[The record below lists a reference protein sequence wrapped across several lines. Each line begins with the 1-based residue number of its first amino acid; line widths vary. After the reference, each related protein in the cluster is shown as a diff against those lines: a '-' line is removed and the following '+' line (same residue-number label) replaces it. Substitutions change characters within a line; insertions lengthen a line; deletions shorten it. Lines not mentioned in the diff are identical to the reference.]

1 MSSLPEPFVS
11 LIVNG
16 VDVGSELTPFLLSF
30 EWTDHL
36 HGKADEIAVK
46 LQDADGLWRGPW
58 RPERGDLV
66 EAAIGYLG
74 GPMMPCGTYEVDV
87 PRASGSRS
95 GDVLEFRATSAYQS
109 KALKTRRPKEYE
121 KKKLRTVIEEVAA
134 RNGYQVSG
142 RIREIF
148 FEYKRQRRERDLAFI
163 RRLAEDFGHFVSLKH
178 GKLVFY
184 LREELEQA
192 EPVRVFELAEG
203 TTITEWEAQEQADRI
218 YSHARVKYFD
228 PDRKRLIEGK
238 AEDPQ
243 ARTGDELKIDERVE
257 NRAQAEALAKG
268 RLKKANEDR
277 RTARLTLVGDPLL
290 CAGQKVVLGMT
301 FGKYAGE
308 YLIHVARHRIERA
321 SYTTQIELKGV

>member
-1 MSSLPEPFVS
+1 MSRLPEPFVS
-11 LIVNG
+11 LIING
-16 VDVGSELTPFLLSF
+16 VDAGSELAPHLLSF

-46 LQDADGLWRGPW
+46 LQDAAGLWRGPW
-58 RPERGDLV
+58 RPERGDV
-66 EAAIGYLG
+66 VVASIGYRG
-74 GPMMPCGTYEVDV
+74 GPVMPCGTYEVDV

-109 KALKTRRPKEYE
+109 RALKTRRPKEYE
-121 KKKLRTVIEEVAA
+121 RKKLRTIIEEVAA
-134 RNGYQVSG
+134 RNGYAVSG
-142 RIREIF
+142 KIRDVF
-148 FEYKRQRRERDLAFI
+148 FAYKRQRRERDLAFI
-163 RRLAEDFGHFVSLKH
+163 RRLAEDYGHFVSLKH

-192 EPVRVFELAEG
+192 APVRVFELAAG
-203 TTITEWEAQEQADRI
+203 TMITEWEAQEQADKI
-218 YSHARVKYFD
+218 YSKATVKYLD
-228 PDRKRLIEGK
+228 PDRKKTVEAR
-238 AEDPQ
+238 AEDPR

-277 RTARLTLVGDPLL
+277 RTARLALVGDPLL
-290 CAGQKVVLGMT
+290 CAGQKVALGAS

-321 SYTTQIELKGV
+321 NYTTQIELKGV

>member
-1 MSSLPEPFVS
+1 MSRLPEPFVS

-16 VDVGSELTPFLLSF
+16 VEVGGELAPYLLSF

-46 LQDADGLWRGPW
+46 LQDASGLWRGAW
-58 RPERGDLV
+58 RPERGDVV
-66 EAAIGYLG
+66 EATIGYLG

-109 KALKTRRPKEYE
+109 KPLKTRQPKEYE
-121 KKKLRTVIEEVAA
+121 KKSLRKIIEEVAG
-134 RNGYQVSG
+134 RNGYAVAG
-142 RIREIF
+142 EIRDVF
-148 FEYKRQRRERDLAFI
+148 FKYKRQRRERDLEFI
-163 RRLAEDFGHFVSLKH
+163 RRLAEDYGHFVGLKH

-184 LREELEQA
+184 KREELERA
-192 EPVRVFELAEG
+192 APVRVFELADG
-203 TTITEWEAQEQADRI
+203 TTIIEWEAQEQADKI
-218 YSHARVKYFD
+218 YSRARVKYFD

-243 ARTGDELKIDERVE
+243 ARTGDELKIDERIE

-268 RLKKANEDR
+268 RLSKANEDR

-290 CAGQKVVLGMT
+290 CAGQRVALGMT

-308 YLIHVARHRIERA
+308 YLVHVARHRIERA

>member
-1 MSSLPEPFVS
+1 MTRLPQPTVQ
-11 LIVNG
+11 LIING
-16 VDVGSELTPFLLSF
+16 VDVGSELAPYLLSF

-46 LQDADGLWRGPW
+46 LQDAAGLWRGPW

-66 EAAIGYLG
+66 EAAIGYAG
-74 GPMMPCGTYEVDV
+74 GPMMPAGIYEVDV

-121 KKKLRTVIEEVAA
+121 KKKLRTIIEEVAA
-134 RNGYQVSG
+134 RNGYSVSG
-142 RIREIF
+142 KIRDIYF
-148 FEYKRQRRERDLAFI
+148 QYKRQRRERDLAFI
-163 RRLAEDFGHFVSLKH
+163 RRLAEDYGHFVSLKH

-192 EPVRVFELAEG
+192 APVRMFELAEG
-203 TTITEWEAQEQADRI
+203 TTITEWEAQEKADRI
-218 YSHARVKYFD
+218 YSRAKVKYLD
-228 PDRKRLIEGK
+228 PDKKKTIEAK
-238 AEDPQ
+238 AEDPK
-243 ARTGDELKIDERVE
+243 AKTGDELKIDERVE

-268 RLKKANEDR
+268 RLAKANEDR

-290 CAGQKVVLGMT
+290 CAGAKVALGGT
-301 FGKYAGE
+301 FGRYAGE
-308 YLIHVARHRIERA
+308 YLVHVARHRIERA
-321 SYTTQIELKGV
+321 SYTTTIELKGV

>member
-1 MSSLPEPFVS
+1 MSRLPEPFVS
-11 LIVNG
+11 IIING
-16 VDVGSELTPFLLSF
+16 VDAGSELTPYLLSF

-46 LQDADGLWRGPW
+46 LQDAAGLWRGAW
-58 RPERGDLV
+58 RPERGDV
-66 EAAIGYLG
+66 VVATIGYVG
-74 GPMMPCGTYEVDV
+74 GPAMPCGTYEVDV

-95 GDVLEFRATSAYQS
+95 GDVLQFRATSAYQS

-121 KKKLRTVIEEVAA
+121 NKTLRRIIEEVAA

-142 RIREIF
+142 QIRDIHF
-148 FEYKRQRRERDLAFI
+148 QYRRQRRERDLAFI
-163 RRLAEDFGHFVSLKH
+163 RRLAEDYGHFVSLKH
-178 GKLVFY
+178 GKLVFW

-192 EPVRVFELAEG
+192 EPVRHFELAEG
-203 TTITEWEAQEQADRI
+203 TMITEWEAQEKADRI
-218 YSHARVKYFD
+218 YSRAEVQYLD
-228 PDRKRLIEGK
+228 PDRKKMVKAK

-243 ARTGDELKIDERVE
+243 AKTGDVLKIDERVE

-268 RLKKANEDR
+268 RLAKANEDK

-290 CAGQKVVLGMT
+290 CAGQKVALGAS